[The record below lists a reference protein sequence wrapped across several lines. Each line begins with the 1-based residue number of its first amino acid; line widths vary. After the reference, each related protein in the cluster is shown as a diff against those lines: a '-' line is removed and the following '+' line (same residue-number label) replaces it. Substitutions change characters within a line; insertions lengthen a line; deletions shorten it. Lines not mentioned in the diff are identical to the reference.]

1 MFEARAV
8 EELRARVGDGLSAP
22 EQLLLS
28 CTTAAHVAGTLAAH
42 MTADGLRVDVLSSA
56 TLQVEGARRALEA
69 AEAHLLVELD
79 DLKAVDRGLGLTTS
93 RWLAREAGV
102 PSGVARQRLAVAR
115 KLRDELPEVDA
126 AWTDGSIGFDH
137 ARVLAEAINE
147 RNVEMM
153 RPLLGDLIDATT
165 STVFHRWRRDTQALA
180 ALLDAD
186 GPHDPAND
194 AARNVLHLSPSDD
207 LTLIRGELAGESAA
221 TVTQAIESVADELFR
236 SWARDCAANPELE
249 MPTRPMLL
257 AQAVVEICR
266 RAMAVE
272 VGSSRPPRVEVTL
285 VMDANRSEV
294 VFDPCGSPLPA
305 KTLPVFLCDPT
316 VYAAVVDSLG
326 LPIDMG
332 RATRVPTIT
341 QRRALALRDGG
352 CTFPGCDA
360 RIAWTDAHH
369 TRTWGRGG
377 PTDLDLLALV
387 CRRHHGVAHRRGWS
401 VVLGPDGWTRW
412 TTPAGRTFFGQRH
425 QRTRAG
431 P

>member
-1 MFEARAV
+1 M
-8 EELRARVGDGLSAP
+8 SAP
-22 EQLLLS
+22 EQVLLS
-28 CTTAAHVAGTLAAH
+28 CSTAAHAAGTLVAH
-42 MTADGLRVDVLSSA
+42 VSADGLAVDVLSGV
-56 TLQVEGARRALEA
+56 TLQLEATRRMLDA

-115 KLRDELPEVDA
+115 KLREELPEVDA
-126 AWTDGSIGFDH
+126 AWTDGRIGFDH
-137 ARVLAEAINE
+137 ARVLAEAIND
-147 RNVEMM
+147 RNVALM
-153 RPLLGDLIDATT
+153 RPMLGELIDAVT

-180 ALLDAD
+180 SLLDPD
-186 GPHDPAND
+186 GSHDPAND
-194 AARNVLHLSPSDD
+194 AARNVVHLSPSDD
-207 LTLIRGELAGESAA
+207 LTLIRGEFTGEAALA
-221 TVTQAIESVADELFR
+221 VVQAIESVADELFLAW
-236 SWARDCAANPELE
+236 SRDCAVAAELV

-272 VGSSRPPRVEVTL
+272 VGSSRPPKVEVTL
-285 VMDANRSEV
+285 VMHQDHPDV
-294 VFDPCGSPLPA
+294 VVDPCGSPLPA
-305 KTLPVFLCDPT
+305 ATLPVFLCDPT

-326 LPIDMG
+326 LAVDMG
-332 RATRVPTIT
+332 RATRVATT
-341 QRRALALRDGG
+341 AQRRALALRDGG

-369 TRTWGRGG
+369 VRPWGRLGES
-377 PTDLDLLALV
+377 DLANFALV

-401 VVLGPDGWTRW
+401 VVLGADGWTRW
-412 TTPAGRTFFGQRH
+412 TTPTGRTFWGQQH